1 MFLLTIALLIG
12 QYITHL
18 SWIQNSMTSSYWLQ
32 ILGLSTYQNQQIMV
46 CTRLNMVLMSLALT
60 FSVCFWKAEEVEKM
74 IDETTKVYE
83 VKGLTFY
90 FTLCWIAVFI

>member
-1 MFLLTIALLIG
+1 
-12 QYITHL
+12 
-18 SWIQNSMTSSYWLQ
+18 MTSSYWLQ

-83 VKGLTFY
+83 VKGLNFY

>member
-1 MFLLTIALLIG
+1 
-12 QYITHL
+12 
-18 SWIQNSMTSSYWLQ
+18 
-32 ILGLSTYQNQQIMV
+32 
-46 CTRLNMVLMSLALT
+46 MVLMSLALT

-83 VKGLTFY
+83 VKGLNFY